1 MKQMII
7 AVSLLLLA
15 GVGCDKEQDRQL
27 PDGTKI
33 FGERTFNDG
42 SLREIVRVELPNGK
56 KKFNVTLLADGTEKA
71 ERVEYPDGDKWFDVT
86 NLPDG
91 PVKIGRI
98 ELPNGVKK
106 FDVTTLPDGTE
117 KIGRAE
123 FTDGVKWFD
132 YTSFR
137 DGPVKSKTGREELPN
152 GTKWFD
158 TTAFRDGTI
167 TTGRGELPNG
177 AKKFDMTRLPDGT
190 LKTGRMESPDGEKY
204 FDVIQLPDGTEK
216 IGREVKAGR
225 DDSRSNPVEI
235 LSANRERP
243 NPMSAAFMPV
253 LMVRNNSAE
262 NREIQVRWYA
272 IDDGVTVEQG
282 ICYTVGPLL
291 AQSTTRVPYNSLVLG
306 HPNATIK
313 LGAIEQHAE

>member
-42 SLREIVRVELPNGK
+42 SLREIVRVELPNGM
-56 KKFNVTLLADGTEKA
+56 
-71 ERVEYPDGDKWFDVT
+71 
-86 NLPDG
+86 
-91 PVKIGRI
+91 
-98 ELPNGVKK
+98 KK

-190 LKTGRMESPDGEKY
+190 LK
-204 FDVIQLPDGTEK
+204 
-216 IGREVKAGR
+216 AGR

-306 HPNATIK
+306 PPNATIK